1 MASPIAYKDLEN
13 LDVLLQRVSSST
25 GLSEQSIS
33 DQLLKANIRM
43 FAFEDNILI
52 SPDDLDSLIDS
63 WADNLKTN
71 LKR

>member
-1 MASPIAYKDLEN
+1 MASAILYKDLEN

-33 DQLLKANIRM
+33 NQLLESNIRM
-43 FAFEDNILI
+43 FDFEDSILI

-63 WADNLKTN
+63 WADNLKAN